1 MVTGRGPHWA
11 AVVDEIARQRAEL
24 DDAQRVLA
32 DLTARAVSAD
42 KLISVTV
49 DARGKLTDLTIE
61 PAALRRHRAP
71 VLAQL
76 ITDLVDDADARLRAR
91 RAQVLTALSA
101 VAPGYDV
108 LVEEP

>member
-1 MVTGRGPHWA
+1 MVTGRGQRWA
-11 AVVDEIARQRAEL
+11 DVVDEIARQRAEL
-24 DDAQRVLA
+24 NHAQGVLA
-32 DLTARAVSAD
+32 DLTACAVSAD

-76 ITDLVDDADARLRAR
+76 ITDLVDDADARLRIR
-91 RAQVLTALSA
+91 RAQVLTALTEIE
-101 VAPGYDV
+101 PGYDV
-108 LVEEP
+108 LVDEA